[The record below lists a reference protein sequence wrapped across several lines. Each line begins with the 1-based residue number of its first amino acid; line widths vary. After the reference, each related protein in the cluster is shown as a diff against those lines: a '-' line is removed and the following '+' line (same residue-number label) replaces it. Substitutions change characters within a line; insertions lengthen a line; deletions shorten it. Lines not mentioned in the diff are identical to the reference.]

1 MKRFILAASMIAI
14 FGACSK
20 VEAPKTEEASKTG
33 VEVVDARVRS
43 PLGGA
48 DVTAGYVTIKNH
60 DSAAVEIIGGST
72 DIAKT
77 LELHTHEK
85 GADGMM
91 QMRQVER
98 FVIAPNDSL
107 VLEPGGKHLMLF
119 TPKAGLKEGDK
130 AQFTLN
136 TKSGTPI
143 EFDATIVTN
152 PKKSDS
158 DDSEEKDHEKSESEK
173 PESGMKADEKKKMES
188 HEGH

>member
-1 MKRFILAASMIAI
+1 MKRLIVAVSMIALL
-14 FGACSK
+14 GACSK
-20 VEAPKTEEASKTG
+20 VQTPKTEAAAKTG
-33 VEVVDARVRS
+33 VEVVDARIRA

-60 DSAAVEIIGGST
+60 DSAAVEIIGGSV

-91 QMRQVER
+91 EMRQVEK

-119 TPKAGLKEGDK
+119 TPKEGLKEGDK
-130 AQFTLN
+130 GHFTLT

-143 EFDATIVTN
+143 EFDATVVTN
-152 PKKSDS
+152 PKAASAS
-158 DDSEEKDHEKSESEK
+158 GHEGMDHEKAENEK
-173 PESGMKADEKKKMES
+173 AESGMKMGDKDKKES